1 MVALKDAIYKVLLF
15 IIIIGTPLIIVT
27 ILTQLFVGGITFS
40 FKAISWK
47 NSKFNPIEWL
57 KRTFSTKGL
66 VELAKSILKVVLL
79 FASRSFF
86 FYITKQ
92 LN

>member
-1 MVALKDAIYKVLLF
+1 MALKDAIYKILIF
-15 IIIIGTPLIIVT
+15 IIIIGTPFLIFT

-57 KRTFSTKGL
+57 KRTFRCKRFSGT
-66 VELAKSILKVVLL
+66 I
-79 FASRSFF
+79 
-86 FYITKQ
+86 
-92 LN
+92 